1 MKISVFRS
9 DDTLKLTFTQDGLD
23 AIPPLRE
30 VWFAGRLLKPLSSER
45 ICVLGYLLAAPFVG
59 NKIEFDGVA
68 CPAHIAARMATMVEG
83 REFFIGPVDNQA
95 KKILF
100 ESRHSALSLVPGERA
115 NDLRL
120 HRHPLGYE
128 IISAHNPDTATLIRS
143 NVDLFAGLAESSAA
157 LPLLTLFAATAE
169 AAGVRRAIC
178 SDLEPEMIVHLR
190 PLFADAGLEL
200 REWS

>member
-9 DDTLKLTFTQDGLD
+9 FNTLRLTLTQDALD

-68 CPAHIAARMATMVEG
+68 CPAHIAARMATMVDG

-100 ESRHSALSLVPGERA
+100 ESRHRALSLVPGELA
-115 NDLRL
+115 DDLALR
-120 HRHPLGYE
+120 RHPLGYE
-128 IISAHNPDTATLIRS
+128 IISAHDPDAATLIRS
-143 NVDLFAGLAESSAA
+143 NVDLFTGLAESSAT
-157 LPLLTLFAATAE
+157 LPLLVLFAATAE

-178 SDLEPEMIVHLR
+178 NDLEPEMIALLQ